1 MMFYIVACDKLFWQ
15 LSESLYLSSNQNK

>member
-1 MMFYIVACDKLFWQ
+1 MFYIVACDKLFWQ